1 MVSYNKKPL
10 ASVNVIFLNWNWK
23 YFLKIFSIVV
33 RFSFIELWSIT
44 VKFIS
49 KFFKSGSLD
58 EFNNDLIELHKIKT
72 QTVNFLEKL
81 GDIVFSDKKD
91 DKAKVEIIQ
100 SLFSEGGSS
109 LEEIL
114 ERINF
119 VPGLGEEYLGALKRN
134 KDKFK
139 RVTNVAVNSKE
150 KDNYEGAAARDSSSR
165 Y

>member
-1 MVSYNKKPL
+1 
-10 ASVNVIFLNWNWK
+10 
-23 YFLKIFSIVV
+23 
-33 RFSFIELWSIT
+33 
-44 VKFIS
+44 
-49 KFFKSGSLD
+49 
-58 EFNNDLIELHKIKT
+58 ELHKIKT

-139 RVTNVAVNSKE
+139 RVTNVAEPSE
-150 KDNYEGAAARDSSSR
+150 EDYYESAAGRNSSSR
-165 Y
+165 